1 MKQFQKSL
9 KLTKAI
15 VIILAAFFAFFL
27 LTAPIIFNW
36 YCELTENRE
45 GVANVLTAVFY
56 ACSPSAAITL
66 IYIFKF
72 IKNLERGEI
81 FTEKTVKYLKILSY
95 ACLSVVPLSIP
106 LCFFFLAGFPIPA
119 AAGFMWLILRI
130 IKSAFE
136 YGTQIK
142 NENDLTV

>member
-1 MKQFQKSL
+1 MKHSEKSL
-9 KLTKAI
+9 KITKFI
-15 VIILAAFFAFFL
+15 VILLACIFAFFL
-27 LTAPIIFNW
+27 VTAPIIFNW
-36 YCELTENRE
+36 YCEQTENRE
-45 GVANVLTAVFY
+45 GIANVLSAVFY

-66 IYIFKF
+66 VYTFKF
-72 IKNLERGEI
+72 LKNLERGEV

-130 IKSAFE
+130 IKNAFE
-136 YGTQIK
+136 YGSEIK